1 LSDGQSAVRGFICG
15 LWLKTPRRLDIFN
28 LPSSALFTLSNPIME
43 SEAKIGKQCGV
54 LCQKRFYML
63 KRIAGWMIALIW
75 FAGIETS
82 SAQNVIPEQ
91 ISPPFGFHWGQSEK
105 AIEGIVAKADA
116 HIVNREVIQGRDALT
131 VEGLIQPSLKRTIFY
146 FGTEKTL
153 VEVELQYERP
163 DWDLVAYE
171 DFLNSA
177 RQKLEAKYGP
187 PTVLARDKKPEGD
200 VMETIVGYQ
209 WQQPG
214 SSIQLFFYSAERNT
228 DVYRAVSLHYRA
240 G

>member
-1 LSDGQSAVRGFICG
+1 
-15 LWLKTPRRLDIFN
+15 
-28 LPSSALFTLSNPIME
+28 
-43 SEAKIGKQCGV
+43 
-54 LCQKRFYML
+54 ML
-63 KRIAGWMIALIW
+63 KRIAGWMVALIL
-75 FAGIETS
+75 FAGIKAS

-91 ISPPFGFHWGQSEK
+91 IEPPFGFHWGESEK
-105 AIEGIVAKADA
+105 AIETTITKAEA
-116 HIVNREVIQGRDALT
+116 HIVSREVIQGRDAWT
-131 VEGLIQPSLKRTIFY
+131 VEGLLQPSLKRTVIY

-153 VEVELQYERP
+153 VEVELQYQRP
-163 DWDLVAYE
+163 EWDLVAYE

-177 RQKLEAKYGP
+177 REKLEAKYGP
-187 PTVLARDKKPEGD
+187 PTVLARDKKPQGD

>member
-1 LSDGQSAVRGFICG
+1 MVSLICLG
-15 LWLKTPRRLDIFN
+15 
-28 LPSSALFTLSNPIME
+28 
-43 SEAKIGKQCGV
+43 GV
-54 LCQKRFYML
+54 LLSY
-63 KRIAGWMIALIW
+63 
-75 FAGIETS
+75 
-82 SAQNVIPEQ
+82 AQNVIPEQ
-91 ISPPFGFHWGQSEK
+91 ITPPFGFHWAQSEK
-105 AIEGIVAKADA
+105 AIETIIRKAQA
-116 HIVNREVIQGRDALT
+116 HIISREQIQGRDAWT
-131 VEGLIQPSLKRTIFY
+131 VEGLIQPNLKRTVLY

-153 VEVELQYERP
+153 VEVELQYERS

-187 PTVLARDKKPEGD
+187 PTVLARDKKPQGD
-200 VMETIVGYQ
+200 VMETVVGYQ

-228 DVYRAVSLHYRA
+228 DVYRSVSLHFRA